1 MSIPAGWVQTTIG
14 EVVDFQGGT
23 QPPKSEFVYE
33 AKPGYVR
40 LVQIRDFRS
49 DEYKTYIPSSLAR
62 NSFGR
67 DDVMIGRYGP
77 PVFQILRG
85 LDGAYNVALI
95 KATPDLNRMSKDFL
109 YLVLQQE
116 PLFNLIDGLSR
127 RSAGQAGVD
136 MDALRS
142 FPLLLPPPPVQDFI
156 ADRVNL
162 LNQGIRQL
170 TDLTSAK
177 LRFKQGTMQQLLTGR
192 LRFPEFKSEQ
202 MGKRAIGSFLTL
214 CGRPVTRPASAYTAL
229 GLRSHGKGTFV
240 RQVEDPNQ
248 VQMDTLYQVR
258 ENDLIVNITFAW
270 EGAIAIASKDDES
283 SLVSHRFP
291 TFVVDDK
298 IVSPEF
304 LRHVI
309 ITPPFVFKLGLVS
322 PGGAGR
328 NRVMNKKDFL
338 KIEIALPSLNEQRKI
353 AKLLNAMDREIELLR
368 KQLDLLK
375 LQKKG
380 LMQKLLIGQ
389 VRVKL
394 PKGTK

>member
-49 DEYKTYIPSSLAR
+49 DEYKTFIPRSLAR

-85 LDGAYNVALI
+85 LEGAYNVALI
-95 KATPDLNRMSKDFL
+95 KALPDLNKMSKDFL

-116 PLFNLIDGLSR
+116 SLFKLIDGLSR

-142 FPLLLPPPPVQDFI
+142 FPLLLPPPPIQEI
-156 ADRVNL
+156 ISDRVDL
-162 LNQGIRQL
+162 LTQGIGKL
-170 TDLTSAK
+170 TDLISFK
-177 LRFKQGTMQQLLTGR
+177 LRFKQGVMRRLLSGK
-192 LRFPEFKSEQ
+192 LRFVDQSAGWNSVRLSDVTAECSDRNRGYLGLESVMAVTKAEGIVPMRERSIGASLDRYLVVKKNCFAYNP
-202 MGKRAIGSFLTL
+202 MRINIGSIARWQ
-214 CGRPVTRPASAYTAL
+214 G
-229 GLRSHGKGTFV
+229 
-240 RQVEDPNQ
+240 D
-248 VQMDTLYQVR
+248 
-258 ENDLIVNITFAW
+258 NDI
-270 EGAIAIASKDDES
+270 
-283 SLVSHRFP
+283 
-291 TFVVDDK
+291 
-298 IVSPEF
+298 
-304 LRHVI
+304 
-309 ITPPFVFKLGLVS
+309 LVS
-322 PGGAGR
+322 PDYVVFR
-328 NRVMNKKDFL
+328 CKEKSKDGPGLDPDYLDHFRRSKIWEKFVIATGNGSVRIRIYYAELSRL
-338 KIEIALPSLNEQRKI
+338 KINLPSVAEQKKI
-353 AKLLNAMDREIELLR
+353 AKLLNAMDREIDLLR
-368 KQLDLLK
+368 KQLELLK

-380 LMQKLLIGQ
+380 LMQKLLTGQ

-394 PKGTK
+394 PKGAK

>member
-1 MSIPAGWVQTTIG
+1 MSIPAGWEQTTVG

-77 PVFQILRG
+77 PVFQIFRG
-85 LDGAYNVALI
+85 LEGAYNVALI
-95 KATPDLNRMSKDFL
+95 KAMPNLSKMSKDFL

-116 PLFNLIDGLSR
+116 SLFNLIDGLSR

-142 FPLLLPPPPVQDFI
+142 FPLLLPPPPIQDFI
-156 ADRVNL
+156 ARRVNL
-162 LNQGIRQL
+162 VNQGIGQL
-170 TDLTSAK
+170 TDLISVK
-177 LRFKQGTMQQLLTGR
+177 LRFKQEIMQQLLTGG
-192 LRFPEFKSEQ
+192 LRFPEFVDEWLPTLIGDLLVESRVAGSSGATAKKITIKLYGKGVIAKFDQRPGSASTKYYRRSCGQFIYSKLDFLNGAFGIVPDELDGFESTLDLPAFDFTGDVDPAWFLYFVVREQFYKHHLGLANGGRKARRVNPSDLLKISIPLPSLSEQ
-202 MGKRAIGSFLTL
+202 RT
-214 CGRPVTRPASAYTAL
+214 
-229 GLRSHGKGTFV
+229 
-240 RQVEDPNQ
+240 
-248 VQMDTLYQVR
+248 
-258 ENDLIVNITFAW
+258 
-270 EGAIAIASKDDES
+270 IA
-283 SLVSHRFP
+283 
-291 TFVVDDK
+291 
-298 IVSPEF
+298 
-304 LRHVI
+304 
-309 ITPPFVFKLGLVS
+309 
-322 PGGAGR
+322 
-328 NRVMNKKDFL
+328 DFL
-338 KIEIALPSLNEQRKI
+338 K
-353 AKLLNAMDREIELLR
+353 AMDREIELLR

-380 LMQKLLIGQ
+380 LMQKLLTGQ